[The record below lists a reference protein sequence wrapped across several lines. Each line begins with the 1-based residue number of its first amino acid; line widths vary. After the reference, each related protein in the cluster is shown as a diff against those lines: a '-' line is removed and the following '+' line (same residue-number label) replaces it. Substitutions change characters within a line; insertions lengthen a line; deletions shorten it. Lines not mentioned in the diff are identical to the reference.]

1 MRDENYG
8 SETVQ
13 WEGRWGEN
21 PEKDGDRQIKRWER
35 HGEGLR
41 DVTSLESGLVQRPTA
56 RDINPGQREMERQ
69 RDKTEAGF
77 RERRP
82 QACWGTAGQDSLWAP
97 GLEGWRD

>member
-21 PEKDGDRQIKRWER
+21 PEKDGDRQIKSWER

-41 DVTSLESGLVQRPTA
+41 DVTSLESGLVQRDPQPGTSTQGRERW
-56 RDINPGQREMERQ
+56 RDRETRQ
-69 RDKTEAGF
+69 RPASERGGPRPAGAQQVRTRF
-77 RERRP
+77 GP
-82 QACWGTAGQDSLWAP
+82 LG
-97 GLEGWRD
+97 